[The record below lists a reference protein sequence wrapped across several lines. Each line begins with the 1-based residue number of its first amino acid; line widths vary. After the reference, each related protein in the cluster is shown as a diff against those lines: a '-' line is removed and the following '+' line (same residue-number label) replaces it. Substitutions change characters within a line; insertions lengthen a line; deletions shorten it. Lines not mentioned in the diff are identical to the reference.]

1 MQERRGEQAMNSS
14 RQGKSGSPGG
24 WLLWLW
30 TLAAGGVGLGVGLL
44 VLFLEHTPLNDTP
57 GTPQE
62 IFVFTQSAL
71 LLGIAAGLISPAAWV
86 GKRGSAALGG
96 LLGSLALFI
105 IISVQ
110 ILNAGNGSAL
120 FFGCFTLPF
129 LLISVL
135 GAIFGSWIGAL
146 LADVRRGEE

>member
-1 MQERRGEQAMNSS
+1 
-14 RQGKSGSPGG
+14 
-24 WLLWLW
+24 
-30 TLAAGGVGLGVGLL
+30 
-44 VLFLEHTPLNDTP
+44 
-57 GTPQE
+57 
-62 IFVFTQSAL
+62 
-71 LLGIAAGLISPAAWV
+71 V

-110 ILNAGNGSAL
+110 ILDAGNGSAL

>member
-1 MQERRGEQAMNSS
+1 MGM
-14 RQGKSGSPGG
+14 
-24 WLLWLW
+24 
-30 TLAAGGVGLGVGLL
+30 GLL
-44 VLFLEHTPLNDTP
+44 VLIFEHTPLNDTP

-62 IFVFTQSAL
+62 IFVFTQAAL

-105 IISVQ
+105 IISIQV
-110 ILNAGNGSAL
+110 LNAGNGSAL

-146 LADVRRGEE
+146 LADVRRGEEES